1 MFIAFYLFAYR
12 LWDDC
17 RWPESLPFQP
27 KGINYS
33 AEVTFYDSML
43 PVYRRLFAENLR
55 ILVLSGEG
63 DPTVTHVGMCV
74 RLCFPFSLVLAKGL
88 W

>member
-1 MFIAFYLFAYR
+1 MFIALFLFNCR
-12 LWDDC
+12 PWNDC

-55 ILVLSGEG
+55 ILVFSGTE
-63 DPTVTHVGMCV
+63 DATVTHVGM
-74 RLCFPFSLVLAKGL
+74 FIFSSIHFL
-88 W
+88 